1 MYNIKK
7 LVLYP
12 EAGNQQSRRYLQ
24 TPTTTNIKTKLKK
37 VKVRLREVLK
47 IHLKEIDEIGFTIN
61 ENEKWPPKWSVKIVP
76 ES

>member
-24 TPTTTNIKTKLKK
+24 TPTNIKTKLKK

-61 ENEKWPPKWSVKIVP
+61 ENEKWSLKCSVKIVP